1 MEQSLRGGQGDGSQV
16 WVSGR
21 KVYGNGQG
29 TEEEVTRRGNHGRR
43 RRFQTYKDDRMERK
57 VILES

>member
-21 KVYGNGQG
+21 KVYRNSQG
-29 TEEEVTRRGNHGRR
+29 TEEEVTTRGHHGRK